1 MLVREHAHFGT
12 FIATLMIKPI
22 PAGGGVVSLTP
33 PLAVFGDNS
42 KSIGLRLFK
51 LFDFFN

>member
-1 MLVREHAHFGT
+1 MLVREHAHFDT

-33 PLAVFGDNS
+33 PWRFLEITQKV
-42 KSIGLRLFK
+42 LV
-51 LFDFFN
+51 

>member
-22 PAGGGVVSLTP
+22 PAGGGGSLGP
-33 PLAVFGDNS
+33 PWQFLEITQKV
-42 KSIGLRLFK
+42 LV
-51 LFDFFN
+51 